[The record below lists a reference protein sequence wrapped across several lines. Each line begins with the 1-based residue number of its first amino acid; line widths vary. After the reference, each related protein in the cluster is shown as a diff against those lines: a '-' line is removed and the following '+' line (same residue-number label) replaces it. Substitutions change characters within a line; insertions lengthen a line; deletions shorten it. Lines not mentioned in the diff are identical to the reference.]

1 MQYAY
6 GCVVPSGQ
14 SAEKQEAAF
23 IKAGLDRIFIDT
35 PKDTD
40 NIDTLLG
47 DHVLA
52 AREGD
57 EIWLVCEA
65 YLGYPGRK
73 RRSILN
79 KICERGILIGIVG
92 EDAILYDTK
101 EKQDDFIERA
111 KSTAMKDRG
120 SKATEA
126 MGAGPGKPS
135 KAGLTIDEWRILR
148 FFWANTGGHRAHFV
162 DCIREASERN
172 GRPVLRISDD
182 NLLSWLGRRD
192 PKTPHDPP
200 PNLIVDAAKPTGK

>member
-23 IKAGLDRIFIDT
+23 EAAGLDRIFIDT
-35 PKDTD
+35 PNDTD

-52 AREGD
+52 MREND
-57 EIWLVCEA
+57 EIWLISEA

-73 RRSILN
+73 RRSVLN
-79 KICERGILIGIVG
+79 KLCERGVRIGIVG
-92 EDAILYDTK
+92 EDAILYDTE
-101 EKQDDFIERA
+101 EKRDDFIARA

-120 SKATEA
+120 KKAAKA
-126 MGAGPGKPS
+126 MGPGPGKPS
-135 KAGLTIDEWRILR
+135 KAGLTFDEWRTLR
-148 FFWANTGGHRAHFV
+148 FFWTNTSGHRAHFV
-162 DCIREASERN
+162 DFIREASGRN

-182 NLLSWLGRRD
+182 DLLAWLGRRN
-192 PKTPHDPP
+192 PKSEHTPP
-200 PNLIVDAAKPTGK
+200 PNLIVKRKET